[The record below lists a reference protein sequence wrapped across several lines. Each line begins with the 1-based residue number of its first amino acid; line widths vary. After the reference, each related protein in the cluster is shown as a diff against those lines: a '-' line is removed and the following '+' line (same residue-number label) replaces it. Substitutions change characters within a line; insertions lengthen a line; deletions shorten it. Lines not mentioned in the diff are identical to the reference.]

1 MDFQYPSGEGLKAN
15 VLQMTGDHNN
25 DAYRTLLSLGYSNEI
40 VGEFNTSLRFSGRPS
55 VDAFLEY
62 RHEFMGVGKASMA
75 LSLIVFENRNALFGS
90 GGNWYEHLFGRMNA
104 PFDSFG
110 ENRLSVV
117 TYNYDRSLET
127 YLFEALKHSYGK
139 SDVEV
144 ADVLAKIPIV
154 HVHGQLGDLPWQKSR
169 GRHYKATFDTSEIR
183 DAAEGIRVVSEP
195 TQIEG
200 AFGPARDQIESGER
214 IVFIGFGYH
223 RENFTRLKL
232 DVKSGQKRFFG
243 SCFGKTSL
251 ELKEIEGWFKPS
263 PILLSDPGS
272 GSLIFLRK
280 NILL

>member
-144 ADVLAKIPIV
+144 ADVLAKIVKASSLQGTTREFDVLLEHELFDDGSVNGAGNPRLTERKIYV
-154 HVHGQLGDLPWQKSR
+154 YRMARRLEARNVDTVVCLLKIPSVAETVAFRTGTGYRPRHVLDPLSSPPFSTQRQLPSAR
-169 GRHYKATFDTSEIR
+169 IA
-183 DAAEGIRVVSEP
+183 
-195 TQIEG
+195 
-200 AFGPARDQIESGER
+200 PA
-214 IVFIGFGYH
+214 
-223 RENFTRLKL
+223 
-232 DVKSGQKRFFG
+232 
-243 SCFGKTSL
+243 
-251 ELKEIEGWFKPS
+251 
-263 PILLSDPGS
+263 
-272 GSLIFLRK
+272 
-280 NILL
+280 